1 MSYTTRDDVSLYYEH
16 DQHGGDRETVVFVE
30 GLGVGRWLW
39 HWQREAFAEEY
50 DLLLPDNRGSGDS
63 DAPLPPVVPRLPQ
76 ALRVLCFLKI
86 GGGYSIEGMAADL
99 EAVLAD
105 AGVERAHIIGASMGG
120 MIAQQYA
127 LEYDRA
133 ESLCLLCTTHGGDDA
148 VPIPDETQT
157 QIYDTPED
165 ATERERIRHRMGP
178 ALTDRFMREN
188 PETIEQILDWRKDQD
203 ADEVPRE
210 AQGAAGA
217 NFDVSNRVQAIELPT
232 LVCHGTDDRVLPVE
246 NGRLIAEKL
255 PNARL
260 ELIDGAP
267 HMLMVERSKE
277 VNELLEA
284 FLTEQT

>member
-1 MSYTTRDDVSLYYEH
+1 MPFTTRDSVSLYYER
-16 DQHGGDRETVVFVE
+16 DQGGEERETVVFVE

-39 HWQREAFAEEY
+39 HWQREAFADAY
-50 DLLLPDNRGSGDS
+50 DLLLPDNRGSGES

-76 ALRVLCFLKI
+76 ALRVLWFLKI
-86 GGGYSIEGMAADL
+86 GGYSIEGMAADL

-105 AGVERAHIIGASMGG
+105 AGVERTHVVGASMGG

-133 ESLCLLCTTHGGDDA
+133 ESLCLLCTTHGGEDA
-148 VPIPDETQT
+148 VPIPDETQA
-157 QIYDTPED
+157 QIYDTPKD

-178 ALTDRFMREN
+178 ALTDRFVTEN
-188 PETIEQILDWRKDQD
+188 PETIDQILDWREEQD

-217 NFDVSNRVQAIELPT
+217 NFDVSDRVGSIDLPT
-232 LVCHGTDDRVLPVE
+232 LVLHGTDDRVLPVE
-246 NGRLIAEKL
+246 NGRRIAEKL
-255 PNARL
+255 PDARL
-260 ELIDGAP
+260 EILEGAP
-267 HMLMVERSKE
+267 HMLMIERSKE

-284 FLTEQT
+284 FLAKQG

>member
-1 MSYTTRDDVSLYYEH
+1 MPFTTRDSVSLYYER
-16 DQHGGDRETVVFVE
+16 DQGGKERGTVVFVE

-39 HWQREAFAEEY
+39 HWQREAFADAY
-50 DLLLPDNRGSGDS
+50 DLLLPDNRGSGES

-76 ALRVLCFLKI
+76 ALRVLWFLKI
-86 GGGYSIEGMAADL
+86 GGYSIEGMAADL

-105 AGVERAHIIGASMGG
+105 AGVERAHVVGASMGG

-133 ESLCLLCTTHGGDDA
+133 ESLCLLCTTHGGEDA
-148 VPIPDETQT
+148 VPIPDETQA

-178 ALTDRFMREN
+178 ALTDRFVTEN
-188 PETIEQILDWRKDQD
+188 PETIDQILDWREEQD

-217 NFDVSNRVQAIELPT
+217 NFDVSDRVGSIDLPT
-232 LVCHGTDDRVLPVE
+232 LVLHGTDDRVLPVE
-246 NGRLIAEKL
+246 NGRRIAEKL
-255 PNARL
+255 PDARL
-260 ELIDGAP
+260 EILEGAP
-267 HMLMVERSKE
+267 HMLMIERSKE

-284 FLTEQT
+284 FLAKQG